1 MVVSR
6 RDAMKF
12 LGAASVSYI
21 AIGRPGRLLA
31 QSCAV
36 TPPETIGPYW
46 VDEMLE
52 RADVRVDPSDGS
64 VSPGVPLRLV
74 INVLRGDDNC
84 APADGLQVDIWHCDT
99 GGLYSDEAANG
110 TVGRKF
116 LRGYQVTD
124 ANGSV
129 TFLTIYPGWYSGR
142 TIHVHFRI
150 RTLDG
155 ATTAY
160 DFASQLYF
168 DDAISDAVLS
178 ESPYNARGARNT
190 TNADDTIFVPATLMT
205 VVSDGSGGYQGSFDV
220 ALNGL
225 PAGTATPEATASPT
239 PTASPS
245 VNPTVTPGSRC
256 SGDCN
261 GDGQVSVDELVTLV
275 DSALGGAQPSAC
287 PMGLPDDGE
296 LDIAFL
302 VDAVGK
308 ALNGCG

>member
-6 RDAMKF
+6 RDALKF
-12 LGAASVSYI
+12 LGTASVSYI

-64 VSPGVPLRLV
+64 VRPGVPLRLV
-74 INVLRGDDNC
+74 INVLRADDNC
-84 APADGLQVDIWHCDT
+84 APASGVQVDIWHCDA

-155 ATTAY
+155 ATTPY

-168 DDAISDAVLS
+168 DDAISDAVLG
-178 ESPYNARGARNT
+178 EAPYDARGTRNT
-190 TNADDTIFVPATLMT
+190 TNADDTIFTPATLMA

-220 ALNGL
+220 ALKGL

-275 DSALGGAQPSAC
+275 DTALGSAQPSAC
-287 PMGLPDDGE
+287 PMGRPDDTE
-296 LDIAFL
+296 IDIAFL
-302 VDAVGK
+302 VDAVGN